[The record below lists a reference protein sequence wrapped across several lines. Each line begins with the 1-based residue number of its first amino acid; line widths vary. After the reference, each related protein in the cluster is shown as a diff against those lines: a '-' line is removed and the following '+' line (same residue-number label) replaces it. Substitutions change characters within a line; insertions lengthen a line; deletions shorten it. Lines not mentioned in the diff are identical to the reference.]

1 MHVTGVLSHGHH
13 RAWAFLSGD
22 EVFHDSNL
30 TIECLH
36 RVLLDL
42 AQLGPLPRKL
52 FLQLDNCGR
61 SPLLFP
67 VLFTCPPPL

>member
-52 FLQLDNCGR
+52 FLQLDKLR
-61 SPLLFP
+61 QVTSPLSCALH
-67 VLFTCPPPL
+67 LPPPL